1 MDFFECV
8 IHYGGYF
15 RNRDNLDYVGK
26 DTTWRCDSDK
36 WSYWELLEI
45 LEGKGVKRTHI
56 IGMWY
61 HDPINHLGLGLR
73 EIKDDK
79 DAMKLS
85 EISLKN
91 GIIHVY
97 CDNGPNYVI
106 GRGKYDEEVGDNDHH
121 EVVRESNP
129 TTQHDQTVQNLN
141 PILAVHVENDVH
153 SEIFGDHHDLDSDV
167 EVRSVASE
175 SDARQVSYESDENGV
190 DDYYVQPI
198 VAPNGEG
205 NSGGSGSVAQPKQ
218 KKKKKGRPRKD
229 EGKKKVVHEFNDDAV
244 SDKTLYEEMD
254 VENDVTQLRKDRGLS
269 DDEVDSDEVE
279 CDGDYDDDGESD
291 NDVGELMDGVKFP
304 TFKMLKDMTDYKW
317 EIGTYFATKKDF
329 IDAIRTYS
337 VHSGRKIAFY
347 KNDGRRMRVRCDDG
361 CPWTAYCAK
370 LQHEGTWQLRKI
382 VGPHT
387 CAREPRV
394 NLITSEWLSHK
405 LLNTVRENPNIRVQ
419 DIQEKAKKKWNI
431 TIHRCLAGRAR
442 QKARDILDGSFRE
455 QYTRLYDYCHELLKR
470 NPGSTIKIAT
480 QPCIERPLVPYFQ
493 RMYVCLKGC
502 KESFYRCRPIIGL
515 DGCFLKGYFGGQILA
530 AIGRDPNDQML
541 PIAFAVVEGE
551 TKDSWTWFLQLLIN
565 DLGGPSCCSTYTF
578 MSDQQKV

>member
-85 EISLKN
+85 EISLNN
-91 GIIHVY
+91 GTVHVY

-153 SEIFGDHHDLDSDV
+153 SEIFGDHHDLDSDG

-175 SDARQVSYESDENGV
+175 TESRSGARQVSYESDENGV

-304 TFKMLKDMTDYKW
+304 TFKMLKDMTDYK
-317 EIGTYFATKKDF
+317 
-329 IDAIRTYS
+329 
-337 VHSGRKIAFY
+337 
-347 KNDGRRMRVRCDDG
+347 
-361 CPWTAYCAK
+361 
-370 LQHEGTWQLRKI
+370 
-382 VGPHT
+382 
-387 CAREPRV
+387 
-394 NLITSEWLSHK
+394 
-405 LLNTVRENPNIRVQ
+405 
-419 DIQEKAKKKWNI
+419 
-431 TIHRCLAGRAR
+431 
-442 QKARDILDGSFRE
+442 
-455 QYTRLYDYCHELLKR
+455 
-470 NPGSTIKIAT
+470 
-480 QPCIERPLVPYFQ
+480 
-493 RMYVCLKGC
+493 
-502 KESFYRCRPIIGL
+502 
-515 DGCFLKGYFGGQILA
+515 
-530 AIGRDPNDQML
+530 
-541 PIAFAVVEGE
+541 
-551 TKDSWTWFLQLLIN
+551 
-565 DLGGPSCCSTYTF
+565 
-578 MSDQQKV
+578 

>member
-15 RNRDNLDYVGK
+15 RNRENLEYVGK

-36 WSYWELLEI
+36 WSYWELIDI
-45 LEGKGVKRTHI
+45 LEGKGVNRSDI

-85 EISLKN
+85 EISLQHGTVN
-91 GIIHVY
+91 VY
-97 CDNGPNYVI
+97 CDNGPNYVL

-129 TTQHDQTVQNLN
+129 IVQHDQTVQNLN

-153 SEIFGDHHDLDSDV
+153 SEIFGDHHDLDSDG
-167 EVRSVASE
+167 EVRSVS
-175 SDARQVSYESDENGV
+175 SDTEFRSGGRQVSYVSDENAE

-198 VAPNGEG
+198 VPPNGEG
-205 NSGGSGSVAQPKQ
+205 NSGGSVSVVQVKE
-218 KKKKKGRPRKD
+218 KKKRGRPRKD
-229 EGKKKVVHEFNDDAV
+229 NGKKKVVHEYNDDV
-244 SDKTLYEEMD
+244 LSDKTLYEEMD
-254 VENDVTQLRKDRGLS
+254 VDNEVTQVRKDRGLS
-269 DDEVDSDEVE
+269 DDEGDADEVE
-279 CDGDYDDDGESD
+279 CDGADNVDGDSD
-291 NDVGELMDGVKFP
+291 NDDGDLMDGVKFP

-317 EIGTYFATKKDF
+317 ETGTYFVSKKEF

-337 VHSGRKIAFY
+337 VHSGRKCAFY

-361 CPWTAYCAK
+361 CPWNAYCAK
-370 LQHEGTWQLRKI
+370 LPHEGTWQLRKI

-419 DIQEKAKKKWNI
+419 DIQEKAKKNG
-431 TIHRCLAGRAR
+431 T
-442 QKARDILDGSFRE
+442 
-455 QYTRLYDYCHELLKR
+455 
-470 NPGSTIKIAT
+470 
-480 QPCIERPLVPYFQ
+480 
-493 RMYVCLKGC
+493 
-502 KESFYRCRPIIGL
+502 
-515 DGCFLKGYFGGQILA
+515 
-530 AIGRDPNDQML
+530 
-541 PIAFAVVEGE
+541 
-551 TKDSWTWFLQLLIN
+551 
-565 DLGGPSCCSTYTF
+565 
-578 MSDQQKV
+578 